1 LARGIWHLFAAAAS
15 AKEHRMRRY
24 HGFSLVELLVVIAI
38 MGLLVSLLLPAIQY
52 SREAARRTN
61 CKSNL
66 RQIGLAIHLFADTH
80 RGDFPLTNHAGAERS
95 WVYTLGDFLEDV
107 EVIRVCPSDP
117 QGVDR
122 LGPNG
127 KGTSYVINEYVS
139 YPVEGAILKL
149 SKLKAAS
156 KTLIVFEGA
165 DNRRPTAEH
174 VHASQWYDPANI
186 ASNLVWPYVLSE
198 IKPDRHGPSSN
209 YLYADGHVETIPEE
223 TIYEWVQ
230 RDIAQGTNLAR
241 PQ

>member
-1 LARGIWHLFAAAAS
+1 LATSIVTIVSG
-15 AKEHRMRRY
+15 KELPVRRA
-24 HGFSLVELLVVIAI
+24 HGFTLVELLVVIAI
-38 MGLLVSLLLPAIQY
+38 IGLLVSLLLPAIQH
-52 SREAARRTN
+52 SREAARRTH

-66 RQIGLAIHLFADTH
+66 RQIGLAIRLYADVH
-80 RGDFPLTNHAGAERS
+80 RGEFPQTSHAGAERS

-117 QGVDR
+117 QGVNR

-127 KGTSYVINEYVS
+127 KGTSYVINEYIS

-149 SKLKAAS
+149 TKLKETS

-174 VHASQWYDPANI
+174 VHASLWYDPANI
-186 ASNLVWPYVLSE
+186 ASNLVWPYILAE
-198 IKPDRHGPSSN
+198 IKPDRHGPASN

-223 TIYEWVQ
+223 TVFEWVQ
-230 RDIAQGTNLAR
+230 RDIAQGTHFAR
-241 PQ
+241 PR